1 MLNTLTFLPRHLLT
15 LLDTVVHEVGHT
27 VALLPIGTTLSI
39 RVRADGSG
47 VTHGSMGVLGNGWL
61 GVPHRIINL
70 FAGYAAPLLFGL
82 FIALTAWRDTVV
94 VSGWWAVVGVLWLIA
109 AVLLTVRMNTVGA
122 LTLFASWVGV
132 VLALFHVPGP
142 VSTTDLSGAELTL
155 WLLGYVGA
163 VIVLACRSLF
173 TVVAA
178 AVWIAVVWL
187 LSLPLGNADTQELGV
202 DLLTAFGVVIFLT
215 GLWTLISI
223 APSVLG
229 GGESDFHL
237 LTQQFG
243 GSPLG
248 WFIVFVLVCTTSLV
262 ALVVAILSGVIV

>member
-39 RVRADGSG
+39 RVHADGTGS
-47 VTHGSMGVLGNGWL
+47 THGSMGVLGDGWL

-82 FIALTAWRDTVV
+82 FIALTAWRENVT

-109 AVLLTVRMNTVGA
+109 AVLLTVRTHTVGA
-122 LTLFASWVGV
+122 LVLFASWVGV
-132 VLALFHVPGP
+132 VLALFHAPGP
-142 VSTTDLSGAELTL
+142 VSTVALSGADLTL
-155 WLLGYVGA
+155 WLLSYVGA

-178 AVWIAVVWL
+178 ALWITVVWL
-187 LSLPLGNADTQELGV
+187 LSLPLNNPDTQQLGAV
-202 DLLTAFGVVIFLT
+202 LLTSFGVVIFLT
-215 GLWTLISI
+215 GLWTLIAI

-248 WFIVFVLVCTTSLV
+248 WFIVFSILCTTSLIV
-262 ALVVAILSGVIV
+262 LTIAVLSGVIV